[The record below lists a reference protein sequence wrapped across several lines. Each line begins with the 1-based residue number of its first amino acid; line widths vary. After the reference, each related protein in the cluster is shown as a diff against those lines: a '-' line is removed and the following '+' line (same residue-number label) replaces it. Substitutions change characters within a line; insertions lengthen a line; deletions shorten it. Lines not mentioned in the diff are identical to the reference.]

1 MGEIDDEKEAN
12 MNLKEVGLEEILEAQ
27 SRQLAEKEEQ
37 DSLST
42 CPSHVVTNSVTLYLG
57 KKSQKGAAWISLVRL
72 LVKLTNFLVLIAK
85 ILQKIKVFSLANFQT
100 FFKKTCTN
108 NPTSEIQFAPFST
121 ILTLCTKKTKV
132 R

>member
-42 CPSHVVTNSVTLYLG
+42 CPSH
-57 KKSQKGAAWISLVRL
+57 I
-72 LVKLTNFLVLIAK
+72 LTNPEFSIVF
-85 ILQKIKVFSLANFQT
+85 VFS
-100 FFKKTCTN
+100 
-108 NPTSEIQFAPFST
+108 EIFSSFS
-121 ILTLCTKKTKV
+121 IS
-132 R
+132 RN